1 MIIAHVCMLF
11 IAHVCVSFI
20 VHLRALLKTVAKIMN
35 FI

>member
-1 MIIAHVCMLF
+1 MHVI

-20 VHLRALLKTVAKIMN
+20 VHVRALLKTVAKIMN

>member
-11 IAHVCVSFI
+11 IAHVCVLFI
-20 VHLRALLKTVAKIMN
+20 AHVRALLKTVAKIMN

>member
-1 MIIAHVCMLF
+1 MLF

-20 VHLRALLKTVAKIMN
+20 THVRALLKTIAKIMN